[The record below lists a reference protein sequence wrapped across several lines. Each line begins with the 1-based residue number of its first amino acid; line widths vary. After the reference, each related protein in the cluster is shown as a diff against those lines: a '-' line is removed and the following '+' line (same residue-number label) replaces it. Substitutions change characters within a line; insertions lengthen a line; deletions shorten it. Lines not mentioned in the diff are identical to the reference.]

1 MKWTQKQQE
10 AIKNRGQNILVS
22 AAAGSGK
29 TAVLVERIRTLVI
42 EERVP
47 VDRILVVTFTKAA
60 ASEMKEK
67 IAKALQAEI
76 RKTPHNLPFLKE
88 QSDKVYRS
96 SISTFHSFAMDI
108 IQNYFHVIGA
118 DPDLKVC
125 DETEASLMK
134 SDSMDETFRFFFE
147 EDHEDFRDFLH
158 AYGTVKNEDGLK
170 GNLLEIYEKIQ
181 SMPETL
187 EWLESNIKMLK
198 ADVEEWK
205 KSSIYG
211 FILSDVE
218 GKLKE
223 AGTYLEKARSL
234 LALSGLDRLAGKVA
248 NDIEALEEIRR
259 VSQKDFDQLREILS
273 AYKHTDVR
281 ANKDEKEDY
290 EEIKG
295 RVLELRKGARALVSQ
310 VRNKYLI
317 DPLEDQV
324 ELMNQTYPH
333 GRMLLCVL
341 RRFKDIYGSHK
352 AEKNVLDFN
361 DIEHHAIEIL
371 KNKEVAKEVREK
383 YRYIFIDE
391 YQDSNYLQEAIIS
404 RIKGENNLFMVGD
417 IKQSIYRFRL
427 AEPAI
432 FRDTYRQYS
441 KEQELSRKIDL
452 NENFRSKAGII
463 DGINGIFRHVM
474 EDYDDEAALYEGNP
488 QERDIHYP
496 VELHIV
502 DSTKKSD
509 GEVDAELLEMQN
521 AELEALA
528 AVKVIKESLGKSIF
542 DHKKGEVRPLEK
554 KDMVILMRGV
564 KNTADIFYRVL
575 SANDVPAY
583 LDENS
588 GYFDTLEIITFLDLL
603 KVIDNRQQDIP
614 LLSVLRSPIFEFS
627 VEDLIR
633 IRLEDKEN
641 AYFQAFEGYSRKG
654 EDPVLKGK
662 IKDVLHML
670 AAWKIKASYTPIHE
684 FAWELMTETGYYAF
698 VGAMPGGVQRQANL
712 RAFVD
717 KALAF
722 GRKGNNTIFGL
733 LRYIQMI
740 GERKIEMGQVH
751 LLSENDDLVRI
762 MTIHKSKGLEYPMVI
777 VSGLGRRFVSD
788 VPKKTGSIHKD
799 LGFAMTY
806 VDASRHWYKKTLGEH
821 AIYEQHNREAM
832 EEEIRILYVA
842 ATRAKDK
849 LVLMGTVK
857 DCEKFREKMDLGMGG
872 RSSYLDVMTPYLRDN
887 DIHLVFHDRESLG
900 AYLMNRDVEKIQI
913 PHVLREYENRSDRKL
928 KEEVHRI
935 LSYRYQ
941 NQDALAVRSKFSV
954 SELNGK
960 VKKKLTLEQ
969 PVFAGGRTGLT
980 GAERGTIMH
989 TVMEHLDFKEAYAHL
1004 DSSEDQ
1010 CHRHVEDFIAQLVR
1024 REILTEEEASH
1035 VFVEKVVN
1043 FFKSPVGRRSALAKK
1058 LQKEKSFN
1066 ILTDYRGT
1074 EVMVQGIIDCYF
1086 EEEGELILLDYKTNY
1101 SSEGI
1106 EKLYRRQ
1113 MDLYAEAL
1121 EKGEGR
1127 YPKETYLYLF
1137 SQDRQVKME

>member
-1 MKWTQKQQE
+1 MKWTQKQEE
-10 AIKNRGQNILVS
+10 AIKNRGRNILVS

-29 TAVLVERIRTLVI
+29 TAVLVERIKMLVI

-60 ASEMKEK
+60 ASEMKDK

-76 RKTPHNLPFLKE
+76 RRNPHDLPFLKE

-108 IQNYFHVIGA
+108 IRNYFHIIDA

-134 SDSMDETFRFFFE
+134 SDSMDETFRSFFE
-147 EDHEDFRDFLH
+147 EDDEDFRDFLR

-181 SMPETL
+181 SMPETFD
-187 EWLESNIKMLK
+187 WLESNMEILK

-205 KSSIYG
+205 KSAIYG
-211 FILSDVE
+211 FILSDV
-218 GKLKE
+218 GRKLKE
-223 AGTYLEKARSL
+223 AGTYLENARSL

-248 NDIEALEEIRR
+248 DDIEALEEIRG
-259 VSQKDFDQLREILS
+259 SQKDFDQLRKILS
-273 AYKHTDVR
+273 TYKHTDVR
-281 ANKDEKEDY
+281 ANKEEKEDY
-290 EEIKG
+290 EEIKD

-333 GRMLLCVL
+333 GRMLLGIL
-341 RRFKDIYGSHK
+341 TRFKEIYGSHK
-352 AEKNVLDFN
+352 AEKNLLDFN
-361 DIEHHAIEIL
+361 DIEHHAIKIL
-371 KNKEVAKEVREK
+371 KNNEVAKEVREK

-404 RIKGENNLFMVGD
+404 CIKGENNLFMVGD

-452 NENFRSKAGII
+452 NENFRSKKEII
-463 DGINGIFRHVM
+463 NGINSIFRHVM

-488 QERDIHYP
+488 QKQDIHYP

-502 DSTKKSD
+502 DSTKELD
-509 GEVDAELLEMQN
+509 GEVDEELLEMQN

-528 AVKVIKESLGKSIF
+528 AVKVIKESLGKPIF
-542 DHKKGEVRPLEK
+542 DHKRGEVRPLEK

-564 KNTADIFYRVL
+564 KNTADIFYKVL

-627 VEDLIR
+627 VEDLIH
-633 IRLEDKEN
+633 IRLKDKEN
-641 AYFQAFEGYSRKG
+641 SYFQAFEGYSRKG
-654 EDPVLKGK
+654 EDPHLKNK
-662 IKDVLHML
+662 IKDVLNL
-670 AAWKIKASYTPIHE
+670 LDAWKIKASYTPIHE
-684 FAWELMTETGYYAF
+684 FVWELMTETGYYAF

-722 GRKGNNTIFGL
+722 GSKGNNTIFGL

-740 GERKIEMGQVH
+740 GERKIEMGQVR

-777 VSGLGRRFVSD
+777 VSGLGKRFVRD

-806 VDASRHWYKKTLGEH
+806 VDSSRHWYKKTLGEH
-821 AIYEQHNREAM
+821 AIYEQNNREAM

-857 DCEKFREKMDLGMGG
+857 DSEKFRKKMDLGMGG
-872 RSSYLDVMTPYLRDN
+872 RSSYLDVMAPHLRGSDL
-887 DIHLVFHDRESLG
+887 HLIFHDRETLG
-900 AYLMNRDVEKIQI
+900 AYLMDRDVEKIQV
-913 PHVLREYENRSDRKL
+913 PDELSEYENRSDRKL

-941 NQDALAVRSKFSV
+941 NQEALTVRSKFSV

-960 VKKKLTLEQ
+960 VKKNLTLEQ
-969 PVFAGGRTGLT
+969 PIFAGGKTRLT

-989 TVMEHLDFKEAYAHL
+989 TVMEHLDFKETYAHL
-1004 DSSEDQ
+1004 DSSEEQ
-1010 CHRHVEDFIAQLVR
+1010 CRRHVEDFIARLVR

-1035 VFVEKVVN
+1035 VSVEKVVN
-1043 FFKSPVGRRSALAKK
+1043 FFKSPIGRRSALAKN

-1066 ILTDYRGT
+1066 ILTDYGGT

-1086 EEEGELILLDYKTNY
+1086 EEEGDLILLDYKTNF

-1106 EKLYRRQ
+1106 EELYRQQ

-1121 EKGEGR
+1121 EKAEGR
-1127 YPKETYLYLF
+1127 RPKETYLYLF
-1137 SQDRQVKME
+1137 SQDRQVRME